1 MTIIGILCLSMF
13 WVLAPKV
20 KAEGPVE
27 VHINSDGS
35 VAPSFAPI
43 SSHDNVTYTFTGNIS
58 NPTYNGVV
66 VDRSNIVIDGNGYTV
81 QGNQSGNGI
90 SLTNIS
96 NVTIERT
103 NIERF
108 SYAIY
113 LFSSNNN
120 TISGNNAKANSP
132 YHIYPPSAFPPTRPS
147 AAGIFLA
154 SSSYNTVSGN
164 SATANRGDGIVL
176 WSSSNNTVIG
186 NNATANS
193 QEGIDLTLSSY
204 NTVVGNTA
212 TANND
217 NGIDILD
224 SSNNTVS
231 GNDAAGN
238 KGDGIALWYSSGN
251 VLRDNSMVG
260 NAYAFGVYG
269 GGPSGFVN
277 DVDVS
282 NRVDGKPVYYWVGE
296 HDKKVP
302 VDAGYVCLVNCSGI
316 TVQNLNLTGNE
327 QGILLAY
334 TTNSTVTQNN
344 ATQNDYGIYLY
355 GSSNNTITRN
365 TATANNGGIHLTSSS
380 NNNIISGNTAT
391 ANSNAGIDLFESSN
405 NNVISGNN
413 ATANGDGISVGSSN
427 NTVSGNTAT
436 ANSYSGIDLSISS
449 YNTVVGNNATANNA
463 DGIVL
468 VYSSSNTVNGNSATT
483 NAGCGIVLYAS
494 SNNTVIGNN
503 ATANGCGIRLSLMPN
518 MMPPPSSW
526 NSIIA
531 NNMENNSIG
540 LQLYSAPN
548 NTMYHNNFIEN
559 SVQVSVD
566 SASLSNAWNDTY
578 PSGGNYW
585 SDYNGTDT
593 LSGPFQN
600 ETGSDGIGD
609 TPYIID
615 SNNTDHYPLMDHYVL
630 NYSVTFTEQGLPS
643 GSTWW
648 VDLNGDNQSSTSDMI
663 SFSEPNGM
671 YTYSTGTPSYTAS
684 PSTGSVSM
692 NGENANEQITFTRA
706 LDYGLIIAAIAIVFG
721 IVLAMRGFWMWRQHR
736 VKNSTKP

>member
-1 MTIIGILCLSMF
+1 MF

-103 NIERF
+103 NLERF

-120 TISGNNAKANSP
+120 TISGNNATANIP
-132 YHIYPPSAFPPTRPS
+132 YHIHPPSAFPPTRPS

-204 NTVVGNTA
+204 NTVVRNTA

-269 GGPSGFVN
+269 GGPSGFAN

-380 NNNIISGNTAT
+380 NNNIISGNT
-391 ANSNAGIDLFESSN
+391 
-405 NNVISGNN
+405 
-413 ATANGDGISVGSSN
+413 
-427 NTVSGNTAT
+427 
-436 ANSYSGIDLSISS
+436 
-449 YNTVVGNNATANNA
+449 ATANNA

-600 ETGSDGIGD
+600 ETGSDRIGD

-615 SNNTDHYPLMDHYVL
+615 SNNPDHYPLMDHYVL

-671 YTYSTGTPSYTAS
+671 YTYSTGTPGYTAS
-684 PSTGSVSM
+684 PSTGSVSV
-692 NGENANEQITFTRA
+692 NGENANEQVTFTRA

-721 IVLAMRGFWMWRQHR
+721 IVWAMRGFWMWRRHR
-736 VKNSTKP
+736 VKNSTKL